1 MMIQGSK
8 NEDLVK
14 EVDRLSRENSLL
26 QKSLVEL
33 KKRNEDEGGLTLDSL
48 TEENKALISQIKSL
62 KKEVQDVKSSIADGS
77 LVKDTHRSKDES
89 RITDPRNKSQDAD
102 LENTDNAGS
111 CQQCEKHT
119 ETIRDLED
127 KAAIFEEENLHIKSD
142 LSKAEEQDSKLDADL
157 AALRLEYAQ
166 LASESLQRA
175 AKLIRC

>member
-48 TEENKALISQIKSL
+48 TEENKTLISQIKSL

-102 LENTDNAGS
+102 LERTDNAGS
-111 CQQCEKHT
+111 
-119 ETIRDLED
+119 
-127 KAAIFEEENLHIKSD
+127 
-142 LSKAEEQDSKLDADL
+142 
-157 AALRLEYAQ
+157 
-166 LASESLQRA
+166 
-175 AKLIRC
+175 